1 MTAPADLDAL
11 FARARDGERRAV
23 GRLLSIVEVGGDPA
37 DTLAALAHRHIG
49 HAQIIGITGA
59 PGAGKSTLV
68 GALAVRLAARGRR
81 IAVVAIDPSSPVTGG
96 AILGDRIRMDD
107 IVATAHQNIFIR
119 SMATRGQRGGLARG
133 VPGALRALD
142 ACGFDVVI
150 VETAG
155 VGQIEIDI
163 VAEADTTVVVLNPG
177 WGDAIQANKAGVM
190 EVADIF
196 VVNKADRPG
205 TDDTVRDID
214 YMLDLGHKGI
224 DSWRPPIVRTVAT
237 DATGIDD
244 LTTALAAHR
253 HELER
258 TDELTQRRARRLDN
272 EVRTHVRAAFEAAL
286 ETALAAEHDTLDRMH
301 TRTITPAAT
310 ARVVAKRVLVQ
321 PDRTFVSPAA
331 DRSTISRQSAG

>member
-1 MTAPADLDAL
+1 MTAPAGLDAL
-11 FARARDGERRAV
+11 LERARDGERRAV
-23 GRLLSIVEVGGDPA
+23 GRLISIVEAGGDQSDA
-37 DTLAALAHRHIG
+37 LAALAHRQSG

-68 GALAVRLAARGRR
+68 GALAVRLAAPGRR
-81 IAVVAIDPSSPVTGG
+81 VAVVAIDPSSPVTGG

-107 IVATAHQNIFIR
+107 TVATAHQNIFIR

-133 VPGALRALD
+133 VPGALRVLD
-142 ACGFDVVI
+142 ACGFDIVI

-155 VGQIEIDI
+155 VGQVEIDI

-205 TDDTVRDID
+205 ADDTVRDID

-224 DSWRPPIVRTVAT
+224 DSWRPPIVRTIAT

-253 HELER
+253 HELEH
-258 TDELTQRRARRLDN
+258 TGELARRRARRLDN
-272 EVRTHVRAAFEAAL
+272 ELRARVRASFETAL
-286 ETALAAEHDTLDRMH
+286 ETAVATEHETLHRMH
-301 TRTITPAAT
+301 AHTITPAAA
-310 ARVVAKRVLVQ
+310 ARVVANRVLGR
-321 PDRTFVSPAA
+321 PDRPS
-331 DRSTISRQSAG
+331 

>member
-1 MTAPADLDAL
+1 MTAPAGLDAL
-11 FARARDGERRAV
+11 LERARDGERRAV
-23 GRLLSIVEVGGDPA
+23 GRLISMVEVGGEQA
-37 DTLAALAHRHIG
+37 DALAALAHRQSG

-68 GALAVRLAARGRR
+68 GALAVRLAAPGRR
-81 IAVVAIDPSSPVTGG
+81 VAVVAIDPSSPVTGG

-107 IVATAHQNIFIR
+107 TVANAHQNIFIR

-133 VPGALRALD
+133 VPGALRVLD

-155 VGQIEIDI
+155 VGQVEIDI
-163 VAEADTTVVVLNPG
+163 VSEADTTVVVLNPG

-224 DSWRPPIVRTVAT
+224 DSWRPPIVRTIAT

-244 LTTALAAHR
+244 LATALAAHR
-253 HELER
+253 HELEH
-258 TDELTQRRARRLDN
+258 TGELARRRARRLDN
-272 EVRTHVRAAFEAAL
+272 EMRTRVRASFETAL
-286 ETALAAEHDTLDRMH
+286 ETALAAERETLDRMH
-301 TRTITPAAT
+301 AHTITPTAA
-310 ARVVAKRVLVQ
+310 ARVVTNRVLGR
-321 PDRTFVSPAA
+321 PDHPS
-331 DRSTISRQSAG
+331 